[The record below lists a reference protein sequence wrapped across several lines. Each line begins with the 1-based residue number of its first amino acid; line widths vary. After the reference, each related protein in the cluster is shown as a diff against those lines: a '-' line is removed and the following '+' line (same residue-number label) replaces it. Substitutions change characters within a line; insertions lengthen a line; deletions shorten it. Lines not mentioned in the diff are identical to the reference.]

1 MKNKKNMYFLGR
13 FALVLFLMQGICFQN
28 FAKPLDSINFADSI
42 AVHDLEGVT
51 ISATGRPRISPNIGQ
66 LQALN
71 LSSLERLNA
80 LQLSDAVK
88 FFAGANVRD
97 YGGIG
102 GLKTVSVRSL
112 GASHTGVFV
121 DRIPMRNAMNG
132 QIDLGKFSLNTIG
145 EIQLSSDNFSQTLQT
160 ASFFSKSSQLSL
172 ITASPTF
179 DENQNTQVDVSLRVG
194 SFGLF
199 NPQFNIH
206 QRFGNQLFSLNADYQ
221 RASGN
226 YPFELINGQIRTIET
241 RTNSAVESYRVDLM
255 WRNLSNSRHQ
265 YFVKANFF
273 DNHRQLPGPVIF
285 YNPTSNQEMW
295 DREKALQAQYNFW
308 FRDSTELLFNA
319 KVSETFNR
327 YVDHNFLAAQQPLDL
342 RFTQTEWFGSAAVQR
357 RMFGFLQTSLSTDI
371 IRHNMRSNL
380 PRFSYPTR
388 VTSLTNW
395 GTSLSW
401 RSFVFYKNLL
411 YTATFE
417 GAESDDV
424 ANNRSRLTS
433 MFGVNYRNPNFS
445 ARFFYRETYRIPTFN
460 ELYYTSVGNTGL
472 IPESARQFNLGFS
485 VGNSLQER
493 AYFVVSVDGYLNRVR
508 DKIVAIPTTNLFTW
522 SMRNIGKVDILGVD
536 AVLKSGVDVN
546 QRLDFFSKISYTFQ
560 DARDVS
566 NPRSATYNQQ
576 IAYTPRH
583 SGSVVFGVNSFLT
596 LQYSLLFAGE
606 RYRVAVNTPNNRLEP
621 YFDHNISLSRN
632 FSTRRTDWRVVFEVL
647 NFTNKNY
654 EIVAF
659 YPMPGRHYR
668 LTVRARLAPARMD
681 ASDRANRA
689 TTRRSNT

>member
-1 MKNKKNMYFLGR
+1 KQ
-13 FALVLFLMQGICFQN
+13 FALSFFLTQILCFQTLAN
-28 FAKPLDSINFADSI
+28 SANSTSFADSI

-51 ISATGRPRISPNIGQ
+51 ISAASRPRISPNIGQ

-121 DRIPMRNAMNG
+121 DRIPARNAMNG
-132 QIDLGKFSLNTIG
+132 QIDLGMFSLNNVG
-145 EIQLSSDNFSQTLQT
+145 KIQLSNDNFSQRLQT
-160 ASFFSKSSQLSL
+160 ASFYAKSSQLSL
-172 ITASPTF
+172 TTASPTF
-179 DENQNTQVDVSLRVG
+179 NESQNTQVDVSLRIG

-199 NPQFNIH
+199 NPNFNIH

-221 RASGN
+221 RAAGN
-226 YPFELINGQIRTIET
+226 YPFELVNGQIRTTET
-241 RTNSAVESYRVDLM
+241 RTNSGVESYRVDLM
-255 WRNLSNSRHQ
+255 WRNVSDSRHQ
-265 YFVKANFF
+265 YFVKANYFH
-273 DNHRQLPGPVIF
+273 NHRQLPGPVIF
-285 YNPTSNQEMW
+285 YNSTSNQEMW

-327 YVDHNFLAAQQPLDL
+327 YVDHNFHTVQPLDL
-342 RFTQTEWFGSAAVQR
+342 QFTQMEWFGSAAVQR
-357 RMFGFLQTSLSTDI
+357 RMFGLLQTSLSTDI
-371 IRHNMRSNL
+371 IHHTMRSNL

-388 VTSLTNW
+388 LTSLTNW
-395 GTSLSW
+395 GTNLTW
-401 RSFVFYKNLL
+401 QSFVFYKNLL

-417 GAESDDV
+417 NAESDDV
-424 ANNRSRLTS
+424 ASNHSRFTS
-433 MFGVNYRNPNFS
+433 MLGMNYQHPIFS

-472 IPESARQFNLGFS
+472 IPEFARQLNLGVS
-485 VGNSLQER
+485 VGNSSQER

-508 DKIVAIPTTNLFTW
+508 DKIVAIPTINLFSW

-536 AVLKSGVDVN
+536 AVLKGGFDVN
-546 QRLDFFSKISYTFQ
+546 ERLDFFSKISYTFQ

-583 SGSVVFGVNSFLT
+583 SGSVIFGVNSFLT
-596 LQYSLLFAGE
+596 LQYNLLFSGE
-606 RYRVAVNTPNNRLEP
+606 RYRVAINTPNNRLEP
-621 YFDHNISLSRN
+621 YFDHNISLSKN
-632 FSTRRTDWRVVFEVL
+632 FSTRLTDWRVIFEVL
-647 NFTNKNY
+647 NLTNKNY

-668 LTVRARLAPARMD
+668 LTVRARLAPARVD
-681 ASDRANRA
+681 ASNRANRA
-689 TTRRSNT
+689 STRHSNT